1 MIINCL
7 SCENHFSP
15 GDQKA
20 NTTQVNPRQ
29 SLAKFSLTKNIAWF
43 QVINFGLLWIFL
55 FLKEIGALLQSLLY
69 FSIEL
74 DRLKTIT
81 RKS

>member
-7 SCENHFSP
+7 HCGNQFSP

-20 NTTQVNPRQ
+20 NTTHVNPRK

-43 QVINFGLLWIFL
+43 QVINLRNT
-55 FLKEIGALLQSLLY
+55 EN
-69 FSIEL
+69 E
-74 DRLKTIT
+74 
-81 RKS
+81 